1 MQGKAALVV
10 TLFLE
15 WSGTLACRV
24 AGSHAVRAEM
34 RRSDKH
40 MFLGRLPRFMRSA
53 LIFEG
58 VRPIASSSEWSLPL
72 ISSQP

>member
-40 MFLGRLPRFMRSA
+40 MFREDCLVSCGL
-53 LIFEG
+53 LL
-58 VRPIASSSEWSLPL
+58 SLRV
-72 ISSQP
+72 SDQ